1 MRRALIYE
9 GYSVDVAA
17 DGDAALASARD
28 QRPDLVVLDVMLPG
42 LDGIEVCQRLRAADD
57 MPILMLTARDATVDR
72 VRGLDSG
79 ADDYLV
85 KPFAYEEL
93 LARVRA
99 LLRRLPAQPG
109 SVLRWQD
116 LSMDLAAHEVTRGNR
131 AIELTA
137 QEFKLL
143 EQFLRHP
150 RQVLSRDSL
159 LELAWGFVPDESNV
173 VDVYVGYLRHKL
185 EADGEPRVLQTVRG
199 VGYVL
204 RSA

>member
-42 LDGIEVCQRLRAADD
+42 LDGIEVCQRLRAA
-57 MPILMLTARDATVDR
+57 
-72 VRGLDSG
+72 
-79 ADDYLV
+79 
-85 KPFAYEEL
+85 
-93 LARVRA
+93 
-99 LLRRLPAQPG
+99 AQPG